1 MKKYLQLIRIKH
13 WVKNL
18 LIFVPI
24 ICGKA
29 LNCNNIL
36 TIILGFIAFSFGAS
50 FIYIINDIKDIE
62 QDKLHE
68 RKKERP
74 LAKGIIKKRDAII
87 LAIIMLILS
96 LGINS
101 VINGNVLNLSNYILI
116 AYIIINILY
125 SFYLKK
131 LVIIDVLLLSIGF
144 VLRVYYGASLVD
156 IIVSDYLFLT
166 IFSASLFLSLG
177 KRKKELINN
186 SLVRATLKD
195 YNKSFLD
202 NFQNITLTLTL
213 IFYSLWAKEQVNPL
227 MIYTV
232 ILIVIIFM
240 RYYLIVEKQDEGDPT
255 TVFYSDKLLIILCL
269 LYGFIMFGILMF

>member
-1 MKKYLQLIRIKH
+1 MKKYLQLIRVKH

-29 LNCNNIL
+29 LNDNNIW
-36 TIILGFIAFSFGAS
+36 TIILGFISFSFGAS

-62 QDKLHE
+62 QDKMHE

-87 LAIIMLILS
+87 LAIVMLILS

-101 VINGNVLNLSNYILI
+101 IINGSILNLSNYILI

-131 LVIIDVLLLSIGF
+131 IVIIDVLLLSMGF

-156 IIVSDYLFLT
+156 IYVSDYLFLT
-166 IFSASLFLSLG
+166 IFSGSLFLSLG

-186 SLVRATLKD
+186 VMVRTTLKD

-213 IFYSLWAKEQVNPL
+213 IFYSLWAKEQVNSL

-232 ILIVIIFM
+232 IFIVIIFM

-269 LYGFIMFGILMF
+269 LYGIIMFGILIF